1 MCRITCNDR
10 VRCDVFRDH
19 GTRTHDGAVSDC
31 DAWKHDR
38 ADSQERASTDA
49 DGRRAAYLPLR
60 FPESTLCNPVQ
71 TEVVR
76 EQEDTVADHATVS
89 ERYGPGKAKIKVCLR
104 THPQRTAVDFDST
117 SP

>member
-1 MCRITCNDR
+1 MFGATSFVTTEPAPTMAPSPIVMPGSTIVPIPRNAR
-10 VRCDVFRDH
+10 APMRM
-19 GTRTHDGAVSDC
+19 GAVRLIS
-31 DAWKHDR
+31 R
-38 ADSQERASTDA
+38 S
-49 DGRRAAYLPLR
+49 R